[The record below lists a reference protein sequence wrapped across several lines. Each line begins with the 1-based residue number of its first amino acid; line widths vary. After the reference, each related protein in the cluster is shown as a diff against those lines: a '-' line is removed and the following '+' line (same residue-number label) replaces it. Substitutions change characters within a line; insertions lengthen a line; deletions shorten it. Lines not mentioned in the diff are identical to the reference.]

1 MPRFFERL
9 YRIAVLGG
17 VGCTLVAG
25 PSARAQ
31 DAATVQ
37 QSLLDA
43 VSSTSVPATSGAFG
57 LNHPDTFAAFIQEI
71 GFDDL
76 AARKEAI
83 TGEKQFRVD
92 WIAVN
97 HNMIGLSDDEWATA
111 YAVLLDGSLR
121 LGDWG
126 DQMQEA
132 LGWKDGRFQA
142 DPSKAATLQLARAES
157 LSRQGDDIVGDTIA
171 KLRKNLGDQGFN
183 RLASFVD
190 QREGTQTVINRG
202 RIRRGPIQT
211 AKASQTGIPPRK

>member
-1 MPRFFERL
+1 MPGFFRRL
-9 YRIAVLGG
+9 QSLVVLGG
-17 VGCTLVAG
+17 VGCTLAAAA
-25 PSARAQ
+25 SARAQ
-31 DAATVQ
+31 DATQTVHLNR
-37 QSLLDA
+37 SEA
-43 VSSTSVPATSGAFG
+43 VLSTTVGSFVHRPS
-57 LNHPDTFAAFIQEI
+57 HVETFAAFVREI
-71 GFDDL
+71 GADDL
-76 AARKEAI
+76 YARKEAI
-83 TGEKQFRVD
+83 TGEKQPRVD
-92 WIAVN
+92 WKALN
-97 HNMIGLSDDEWATA
+97 HALIGLTDEEWSTA
-111 YAVLLDGSLR
+111 YTNLLDGSQR
-121 LGDWG
+121 VADWG

-202 RIRRGPIQT
+202 RIRRGLIQT

>member
-1 MPRFFERL
+1 MPRFLERL

-37 QSLLDA
+37 QSLLEA
-43 VSSTSVPATSGAFG
+43 ASSTSVPAASGVYG

-97 HNMIGLSDDEWATA
+97 HNMIGLSDDEWTTA

-142 DPSKAATLQLARAES
+142 DPTKGATLQLARAES
-157 LSRQGDDIVGDTIA
+157 LSRQGDDIVGATIA
-171 KLRKNLGDQGFN
+171 RLRKNLGDQGFN
-183 RLASFVD
+183 RLASFID
-190 QREGTQTVINRG
+190 LREGTQTVINRG

-211 AKASQTGIPPRK
+211 AKASQTGIPPQK